1 MTYQQYPPQGGYP
14 PPGAYPQQGM
24 ARQPSGATGMI
35 AGILAILGG
44 LWFLAGLAFHVI
56 ELVDFTVSFLVIGA
70 VLDFLSAALL
80 LSGGILLLLRKK
92 AGRVL
97 TVIGAGATILLVA
110 SIFLMEAIGSHF
122 FFSYSGVTSHFGV
135 GLLLIV
141 VPIPAI
147 ATLVLALIP
156 PTARWLAAKKQ
167 PALAGP
173 PPNFGYPPP
182 QPGYPPAPGGPQ
194 QGGPPP
200 GQW

>member
-1 MTYQQYPPQGGYP
+1 MTYQQYPP
-14 PPGAYPQQGM
+14 PGAYPPPGM

-56 ELVDFTVSFLVIGA
+56 ELVDFAGSVLIGGA

-80 LSGGILLLLRKK
+80 LSGGILLLLRKS

-97 TVIGAGATILLVA
+97 TVIGAGATILFVV
-110 SIFLMEAIGSHF
+110 SIFLMRAIGSHF
-122 FFSYSGVTSHFGV
+122 FFTYSGVTLRFGA
-135 GLLLIV
+135 GWLLIV
-141 VPIPAI
+141 VLIPAI

-182 QPGYPPAPGGPQ
+182 LPGYPPGPGGPR